1 MKYIQCISCANK
13 AAYITLIGNALLVAF
28 KVSAGVL
35 GNSRALVAD
44 GIHSSADVVIAVVT
58 LVALAISGKGPD
70 KSHPYGHGKIELIA
84 AAVVTAGLFTAVL
97 FLFKGALFAL
107 HSGIVEKP
115 AMITFFVAIISI
127 VVNEFMFRINACA
140 GKELRSP
147 ALIANAWHNRYDS
160 FTSVV
165 VAVGILGALF
175 GFYSLD
181 PIAALLVGVVIIK
194 ISLSIFQESFFGL
207 MDKSIPEDERN
218 DLREVINEI
227 KGVTSIEKI
236 EGRRIGQKLW
246 VDLKVKL
253 EALTVSQSYSIS
265 RQIREAILFNTENV
279 EDVQIE
285 TIPVTNEE
293 NSQ

>member
-1 MKYIQCISCANK
+1 MKYIQCVTCANK
-13 AAYITLIGNALLVAF
+13 AAYITLLGNALLVAL
-28 KVSAGVL
+28 KVSAGTL

-44 GIHSSADVVIAVVT
+44 GIHSSADVIIAIVT
-58 LVALAISGKGPD
+58 LVALAISGKGSD
-70 KSHPYGHGKIELIA
+70 KSHPYGHGKVEFIA
-84 AAVVTAGLFTAVL
+84 ATAVTAGLCTAVI

-107 HSGIVEKP
+107 HSGTMEKP

-127 VVNEFMFRINACA
+127 VVNEFMFRINVCA

-165 VAVGILGALF
+165 VAVGILGALA

-194 ISLSIFQESFFGL
+194 ISLSIFQESFIGL
-207 MDKSIPEDERN
+207 MDKAIPEDEKN
-218 DLREVINEI
+218 DIREVVKNIE
-227 KGVTSIEKI
+227 GVIGVERL

-246 VDLKVKL
+246 VDMTVILV
-253 EALTVSQSYSIS
+253 ASTVSQSYSIC
-265 RQIREAILFNTENV
+265 RKIRESILFNTENI

-285 TIPVTNEE
+285 TVPVERNKG
-293 NSQ
+293 